1 MRRVRENDSSI
12 VGWLLGGAGVSFWRR
27 RVNMLGEGEGK
38 GKQRN
43 WGEGLEGKGAETL
56 SGRLDGCARA
66 GGLQCTSG

>member
-27 RVNMLGEGEGK
+27 VNMLGEGEGEGK

-43 WGEGLEGKGAETL
+43 
-56 SGRLDGCARA
+56 
-66 GGLQCTSG
+66 